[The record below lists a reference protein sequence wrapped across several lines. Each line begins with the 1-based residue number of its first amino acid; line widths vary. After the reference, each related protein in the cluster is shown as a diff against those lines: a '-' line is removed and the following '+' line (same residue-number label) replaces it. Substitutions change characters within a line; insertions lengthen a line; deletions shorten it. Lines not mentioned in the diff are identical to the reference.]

1 MRRVSMATRD
11 ELLEAVGERYRQGG
25 REEKTRILD
34 EFAAVTGYH
43 RKHAMRL
50 LRCPGPS
57 TRHRPRPERRLY
69 DEAVR
74 SALVVLWEASDRI
87 CGKRLKSLV
96 PLLVEAMERH
106 GHLRLE
112 GAVRDRLLT
121 MSAATIDRMLRDT
134 RIAIGRPRRRAG
146 ASALRRSIPIRT
158 FKDWNDPPPGFFE
171 ADLVAH
177 SGPRTAGSYVQTLV
191 LTDIATGWTECAPL
205 VVREQQL
212 LTTVLSEVR
221 SLLPFPLLGFDTDND
236 SVFLNET
243 VRDYCAAEGIAF
255 TRCRPYRKN
264 DQAWVEQKNGAIVR
278 KMVGYRRLTGVT
290 AATVLAQLYAASRLF
305 VNFFQPSFKLAG
317 KRRDGAWVFKRYHE
331 PATPCQ
337 RLLAD
342 PRTSHAVRQR
352 LEQIYCQLDPIR
364 LLHDIR
370 AAQQRL
376 VELAD
381 ALPTVEDK
389 PELADFL
396 AGLRTAWQAGEVR
409 PTARAK
415 PKAKR
420 ERRRPD
426 PLLAVTA
433 ELRQWFAAEPWRSGH
448 EFLQKL
454 QASYP
459 GLYPDGLLRTVQ
471 RRVRIWRAE
480 RAHEMVFGAPSD
492 APPQAVSRM
501 MEAE

>member
-1 MRRVSMATRD
+1 MATRD
-11 ELLEAVGERYRQGG
+11 ELLDAAGTRYRQGG

-50 LRCPGPS
+50 LRCPGLS
-57 TRHRPRPERRLY
+57 TRHRLRPERRLY

-74 SALVVLWEASDRI
+74 SALIMLWEASDRI
-87 CGKRLKSLV
+87 CGKRLKPLV

-112 GAVRDRLLT
+112 EAVRDRLLT

-134 RIAIGRPRRRAG
+134 RIAIGRPRRRAA

-177 SGPRTAGSYVQTLV
+177 CGPRTAGSYVQTLV

-221 SLLPFPLLGFDTDND
+221 RLLPLPLLGFDTDND
-236 SVFLNET
+236 SVFMNET

-278 KMVGYRRLTGVT
+278 KMVGYRRLTGVV
-290 AATVLAQLYAASRLF
+290 AATALAQLYAASRLF

-317 KRRDGAWVFKRYHE
+317 KRRDGAWVFKRYHQ

-342 PRTSHAVRQR
+342 PRTPEAVRQR
-352 LEQIYCQLDPIR
+352 LEQIYGQLDPIR

-370 AAQQRL
+370 TAQQRL
-376 VELAD
+376 VEQAD
-381 ALPTVEDK
+381 ALPTAEDK
-389 PELADFL
+389 PVLDDFL

-409 PTARAK
+409 PTARAR

-433 ELRQWFAAEPWRSGH
+433 ELRQWFVAEPWRSGR

-454 QASYP
+454 QASHP

-471 RRVRIWRAE
+471 RRVKIWRAE
-480 RAHEMVFGAPSD
+480 RAHEMVFGALSD
-492 APPQAVSRM
+492 SSPRVPPQ
-501 MEAE
+501 EAG